1 MHDLQSMHSHF
12 KFYSNEYLH
21 VLVFI
26 CMLLYV
32 LDNVYVILLACIY
45 ISLRVLLINIIIL

>member
-12 KFYSNEYLH
+12 KFYSNEYLP
-21 VLVFI
+21 LG
-26 CMLLYV
+26 MLLYV

>member
-12 KFYSNEYLH
+12 KFYFNYHGYLP
-21 VLVFI
+21 LG
-26 CMLLYV
+26 MLLYV